1 MAVED
6 PNPGGLVARVW
17 AEVIK
22 GHCKTNCRGKG
33 DRQIAGLTV
42 PPGEGRGFTNLGQSI
57 NFVTLAA
64 EAALLRRSF
73 VAHSLSAKKRI
84 RQSIKR
90 RARNRARKEV
100 LKDQV
105 KVYLT
110 ALASNDL
117 TKASEELRKT
127 VIRLDKEAAKNTI
140 HKNTAARRR
149 SRLTKRLNAA
159 KAAQASSKGKK
170 V

>member
-1 MAVED
+1 MV
-6 PNPGGLVARVW
+6 
-17 AEVIK
+17 
-22 GHCKTNCRGKG
+22 
-33 DRQIAGLTV
+33 
-42 PPGEGRGFTNLGQSI
+42 GFTNTGQSI

-64 EAALLRRSF
+64 EAALHRRSF

-84 RQSIKR
+84 RQSLKR

-105 KVYLT
+105 KVYMT

-127 VIRLDKEAAKNTI
+127 VVRLDKVASKHTI

-159 KAAQASSKGKK
+159 MAAQAAPKAPATKAASKKLK
-170 V
+170 NV